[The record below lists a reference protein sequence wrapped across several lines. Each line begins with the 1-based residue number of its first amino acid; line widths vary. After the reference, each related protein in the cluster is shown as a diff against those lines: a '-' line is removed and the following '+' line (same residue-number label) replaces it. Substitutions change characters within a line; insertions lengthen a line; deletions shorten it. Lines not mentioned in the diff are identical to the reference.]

1 MPPRHLSCLSKH
13 SPPLEALSTFWGN
26 CKAPLEVHCCTWRL
40 TETCQDLLIFEPS
53 LSPSTKTLRKGWIS
67 REICEMHE
75 MHTYGACL
83 AKSSLYGSAQLVSPP
98 LSQKLGGAKGE
109 LQGSGILMAKA
120 PTPAQNPPSHP
131 PTESSAKNHWNL
143 SQTLLSLPHY
153 WAVWCVSHSRPKKCQ
168 NKMTSVVFL
177 DALASLRSKLRASE

>member
-1 MPPRHLSCLSKH
+1 MSDTESISGKFGSTIFTTLHCHVTINQNLTCITRQIPDSAMCFTWSASKT
-13 SPPLEALSTFWGN
+13 PFLPLEALSTFWGN

-109 LQGSGILMAKA
+109 LQGSGILMA
-120 PTPAQNPPSHP
+120 
-131 PTESSAKNHWNL
+131 
-143 SQTLLSLPHY
+143 
-153 WAVWCVSHSRPKKCQ
+153 
-168 NKMTSVVFL
+168 
-177 DALASLRSKLRASE
+177 